1 MLRDIIRNL
10 SNGFGRFKGQTI
22 GVVDERGEIAAIYK
36 GIPQNDIGIRTEAM
50 RILVRSMAPQIIAC
64 DEIGSKEDI
73 EAINYVMCSGVKG
86 IFTAHGND
94 IEDVC
99 KNPWMAQLINNHIFE
114 RIIQL
119 NSKQKGD
126 SKCIIA

>member
-1 MLRDIIRNL
+1 
-10 SNGFGRFKGQTI
+10 
-22 GVVDERGEIAAIYK
+22 
-36 GIPQNDIGIRTEAM
+36 M

-99 KNPWMAQLINNHIFE
+99 KKIE
-114 RIIQL
+114 
-119 NSKQKGD
+119 QKYNEQSD
-126 SKCIIA
+126 IEMIRNCLLYTSPSPRD

>member
-10 SNGFGRFKGQTI
+10 SNGFGRFKGQTV

-36 GIPQNDIGIRTEAM
+36 GIPQNDIGIRTDVIDNVPKPEAM

-73 EAINYVMCSGVKG
+73 EAINYVMCSGVK
-86 IFTAHGND
+86 
-94 IEDVC
+94 
-99 KNPWMAQLINNHIFE
+99 
-114 RIIQL
+114 
-119 NSKQKGD
+119 
-126 SKCIIA
+126 